1 MVQLS
6 WAITQ
11 KSLPLGVWDSAQRR
25 KDLHVQSEETTKCRK
40 AIIFQL
46 KNKFKKCT
54 VIEGPSHGHSLGN
67 WWEWIGLDFM
77 ADKTL

>member
-1 MVQLS
+1 MVQVS
-6 WAITQ
+6 WANTQ

-46 KNKFKKCT
+46 KNKF
-54 VIEGPSHGHSLGN
+54 
-67 WWEWIGLDFM
+67 
-77 ADKTL
+77 

>member
-46 KNKFKKCT
+46 KNKFKIYVC
-54 VIEGPSHGHSLGN
+54 VIQVCSFNLKVSQ
-67 WWEWIGLDFM
+67 LDIQ
-77 ADKTL
+77 T